1 MSWFDSLAKAVS
13 SAVEIGTRDLQEFV
27 GTVTEDTSVA
37 TQAATQVA
45 ASALTAAASAASAA
59 AAVAAAEAERLTSM
73 VDHDHQDQFSEP
85 TSSGIVPIL
94 KDNTSSEKITT
105 IPADISIPEKA
116 ADLNETSV
124 TPTPLTPSP
133 SVAPLLTPSKAL
145 SAAEIVKERLK
156 KIEAAEEEPLGWG
169 DDELPEERVEGKGK

>member
-94 KDNTSSEKITT
+94 KDNTSSEEITT

-133 SVAPLLTPSKAL
+133 AHLLTPSKAL
-145 SAAEIVKERLK
+145 SAAEIAKERLK